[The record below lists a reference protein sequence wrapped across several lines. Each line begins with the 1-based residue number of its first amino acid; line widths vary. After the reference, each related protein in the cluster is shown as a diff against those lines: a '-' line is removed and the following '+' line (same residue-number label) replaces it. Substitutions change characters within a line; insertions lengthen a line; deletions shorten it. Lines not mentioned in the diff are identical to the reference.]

1 MSDLPGLIAIASE
14 AAREAGEFLATRFAD
29 ARIVTEMRRDVKL
42 SEDSEAEAII
52 VERLRQ
58 TGLPILAE
66 ESAEMTNALDLDLVW
81 IVDPLDGSY
90 NYNRGFDR
98 CVVAIGLL
106 AKGQPVGGVIFDFLR
121 NDLLAGGPGFGAKCN
136 DKPMQVSGVSEAA
149 NAALVT
155 GLPANRDFSGE
166 SMAEFSRQLARYK
179 KVRML
184 GSAAS
189 SLALVARGIF
199 DVYHEQDIMLWDVA
213 AGAALVEAA
222 GGAVLMQASPRV
234 PNAVHITAAS
244 NRALLPA

>member
-1 MSDLPGLIAIASE
+1 MSDIPGLIATASE

-52 VERLRQ
+52 VERLRR

-106 AKGQPVGGVIFDFLR
+106 AKGRPVGGVIFDFLR
-121 NDLLAGGPGFGAKCN
+121 NDLLAGGPGFGAVCN
-136 DKPMQVSGVSEAA
+136 GRPMRVSGVREAA
-149 NAALVT
+149 DAALVT
-155 GLPANRDFSGE
+155 GLPANRDFSASWPVTRKCACSVRLRVRWRWSLAGF
-166 SMAEFSRQLARYK
+166 STSITNRTSCCGMWPPAQPWSRQR
-179 KVRML
+179 
-184 GSAAS
+184 AA
-189 SLALVARGIF
+189 
-199 DVYHEQDIMLWDVA
+199 
-213 AGAALVEAA
+213 
-222 GGAVLMQASPRV
+222 PC
-234 PNAVHITAAS
+234 
-244 NRALLPA
+244 

>member
-1 MSDLPGLIAIASE
+1 MSDIPGLIATASE

-52 VERLRQ
+52 VERLRR

-106 AKGQPVGGVIFDFLR
+106 AKGRPVGGVIFDFLR
-121 NDLLAGGPGFGAKCN
+121 NDLLAGGPGFGAVCN
-136 DKPMQVSGVSEAA
+136 GRPMRVSGVREAA
-149 NAALVT
+149 DAALVT

-166 SMAEFSRQLARYK
+166 SMAGFSRQLARYK

-222 GGAVLMQASPRV
+222 GGAVLMQPSPRV

-244 NRALLPA
+244 DPGLLPG